1 MLIIEFKRDKNNKS
15 RKRILY
21 RGQAQQIK
29 AFKETSKMENKLNKK
44 KKKLQKLKDQQQG
57 INIFKCI
64 MIK

>member
-1 MLIIEFKRDKNNKS
+1 MLIIEFKRDQNNKY

-29 AFKETSKMENKLNKK
+29 AFKKTSIMENKLNKK